1 MELWL
6 DFLLKENLIFLC
18 VIFCFQ
24 ISHAVHCGIQVHIT
38 LVNSHSVIPMR
49 LRDVAQ
55 IRCHG
60 QKHLSHVQREE
71 IRPVKLYLK
80 KPMSTSNP
88 LVYI

>member
-1 MELWL
+1 MC
-6 DFLLKENLIFLC
+6 DFFVFRLFR
-18 VIFCFQ
+18 
-24 ISHAVHCGIQVHIT
+24 AVHCGIQVHNT

-55 IRCHG
+55 IRCRG

-80 KPMSTSNP
+80 KPMSISNP
-88 LVYI
+88 LVHI